1 MNQQTIVAAKPSIPQ
16 RAFIDP
22 KKEMAIVV
30 ALVAV
35 GLLGINQPL
44 VAGLTTGTIV
54 VGFLA
59 PVWISTLRNFRFAV
73 PITILA
79 GVALL
84 WGALLSQFQG
94 DRIFDSSLALEFVL
108 VFITGIGGL
117 GLLLWARTVIPTL
130 QVALVFGLGYLL
142 RMLQEAPSSA
152 NPWKYQLSVPLAVIL
167 LALASRAKSA
177 VPTIGCLLA
186 LGLVSVLAD
195 SRSFFGFCLLAAVLV
210 LWQRRPRGS
219 GRRMNKVTIFA
230 LIAVT
235 LVALYSLGTTLL
247 VQGYLGQANQQRT
260 VQQIEDSGSL
270 LIGGRPEWA
279 GTAQLMQEHPMGFGL
294 GTVPDS
300 TDIWAAKAGM
310 RAIGTDTENGYVD
323 NYMFGGHV
331 KLHSIVADLWATFG
345 IFGFALGI
353 LMVVALGFCLIDRL
367 SSRTASGL
375 ICLFAILGVWDL
387 AFGPIYKNLPDV
399 MFALAI
405 TLTTVKIAAPT
416 YWESPEKHMAI
427 DD

>member
-1 MNQQTIVAAKPSIPQ
+1 
-16 RAFIDP
+16 
-22 KKEMAIVV
+22 
-30 ALVAV
+30 
-35 GLLGINQPL
+35 
-44 VAGLTTGTIV
+44 
-54 VGFLA
+54 
-59 PVWISTLRNFRFAV
+59 
-73 PITILA
+73 
-79 GVALL
+79 
-84 WGALLSQFQG
+84 
-94 DRIFDSSLALEFVL
+94 
-108 VFITGIGGL
+108 
-117 GLLLWARTVIPTL
+117 
-130 QVALVFGLGYLL
+130 
-142 RMLQEAPSSA
+142 
-152 NPWKYQLSVPLAVIL
+152 
-167 LALASRAKSA
+167 
-177 VPTIGCLLA
+177 
-186 LGLVSVLAD
+186 
-195 SRSFFGFCLLAAVLV
+195 
-210 LWQRRPRGS
+210 
-219 GRRMNKVTIFA
+219 MNKVTIFA